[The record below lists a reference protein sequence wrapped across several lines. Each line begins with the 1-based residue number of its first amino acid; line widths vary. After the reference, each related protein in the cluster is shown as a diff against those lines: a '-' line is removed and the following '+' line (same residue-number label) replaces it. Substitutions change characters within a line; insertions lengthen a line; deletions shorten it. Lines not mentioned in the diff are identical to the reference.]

1 MRLKPATPRS
11 QVEHTTNE
19 QLHSSPHS
27 NQSIPGHYRP
37 TPLEWR
43 FADGPIV
50 AHFYKLYAYWGACII
65 LFRHPR
71 SATEKHNVIMKN
83 LKYIYSCN
91 IQQLHPDILVNVRKR
106 TKKICTNLTEIANED
121 TQAID
126 HFFDNGVA
134 SVNSNAERTNVTEF
148 YFDKSDKL
156 TCIRKIEEACQRS
169 KYRIIKTIR
178 INMSLVK
185 PLLAEIPNLKVIHL
199 VRDPRGIIHSRG
211 KKKNKWMTMGTDTHS
226 KALCKEMSQDVV
238 DAFDLQTK
246 YPFQIDT
253 FSYEMI
259 ASKPVEMTKY
269 LYKFLNMPYDDSVEV
284 WLNKSVRASD
294 DNGYFGAQRKNSE
307 DASTQWRKEM
317 SFTEAITV
325 QKNCARV
332 LSLLGYTTFK
342 SEIKMRDTNL
352 SSMRRYDAD
361 DIV

>member
-1 MRLKPATPRS
+1 M
-11 QVEHTTNE
+11 
-19 QLHSSPHS
+19 
-27 NQSIPGHYRP
+27 
-37 TPLEWR
+37 
-43 FADGPIV
+43 
-50 AHFYKLYAYWGACII
+50 
-65 LFRHPR
+65 
-71 SATEKHNVIMKN
+71 IMKN
-83 LKYIYSCN
+83 LKNIYSCN
-91 IQQLHPDILVNVRKR
+91 IQQLHPDILGNVRRR

-121 TQAID
+121 TQAIN
-126 HFFDNGVA
+126 HFFVNGVA
-134 SVNSNAERTNVTEF
+134 SVNSKAERTNVTGF
-148 YFDKSDKL
+148 YSDTSDQL
-156 TCIRKIEEACQRS
+156 ACIRRIEEACQRS
-169 KYRIIKTIR
+169 RYRIIKTIR

-259 ASKPVEMTKY
+259 ASKPVETTKY
-269 LYKFLNMPYDDSVEV
+269 LYKFLSLPYDDSVEV

-307 DASTQWRKEM
+307 DASTQWRREM
-317 SFTEAITV
+317 SFTEALTV
-325 QKNCARV
+325 QKICARV
-332 LSLLGYTTFK
+332 LSFLGYTTFK

-352 SSMRRYDAD
+352 SSMSRYDAD